1 MNLILSWTY
10 WLLLA
15 LALQVLVSMI
25 CARQKAL
32 WPRRHYLAMLA
43 LLWCAMPI
51 AKKIYFDDVFPPSD
65 ALEHEA
71 IARDFSQLFRDGRM
85 FEAVSQFSIGN
96 PAYRFAAGILYAC
109 TGAPEVILYTVNGAL
124 GFWGLLGL
132 LEVLC
137 RQTGCS
143 RIPLSVVTITLL
155 LPSPLF
161 WTTTNLK
168 EGPVLWGICMMLYLT
183 IPRLQ
188 PSTRM
193 HRVLPM
199 MGLLVTA
206 LLRPHIAAAW
216 LMAITAG
223 AMVDRKHIGL
233 FVISFAGVVASVVLL
248 STLMPQLFENAARD
262 GLTTT
267 LADRYETLSID
278 DRIGGTNLN
287 GNTPIPVLS
296 GLVLILFRP
305 WPGEVHELASLL
317 VGLEMWGL
325 AAFGLL
331 HWTRTRRRLRLL
343 MQPAIVTNIVALL
356 LLGFY
361 FSYMYNMGL
370 VVRQRVMCFPAILAI
385 YSWPLLAKQGVAVGK
400 TVPLL
405 SSRFRSQRPVTMRP
419 DVCMSS
425 CVRQIQA

>member
-1 MNLILSWTY
+1 MGPMNLIVTCVD

-15 LALQVLVSMI
+15 LALQVLVSRI
-25 CARQKAL
+25 CACQPAL
-32 WPRRHYLAMLA
+32 WPRRHYLAVLA
-43 LLWCAMPI
+43 VLWCAMAI
-51 AKKIYFDDVFPPSD
+51 AKKYYVDDVFPPSD

-71 IARDFSQLFRDGRM
+71 IARDFSQLFREGRII
-85 FEAVSQFSIGN
+85 EAVSQFSVGN
-96 PAYRFAAGILYAC
+96 PAYQFAAGIFYAC

-132 LEVLC
+132 LDILC

-143 RIPLSVVTITLL
+143 RIPVSVVTVTLL

-168 EGPVLWGICMMLYLT
+168 EGPVLWGICMLLYLT
-183 IPRLQ
+183 VPR
-188 PSTRM
+188 TRRTPRAS
-193 HRVLPM
+193 RVLPM
-199 MGLLVTA
+199 LGLLVTA
-206 LLRPHIAAAW
+206 LLRPHIAAA
-216 LMAITAG
+216 LLVAIMAG
-223 AMVDRKHIGL
+223 AMVDRKRIGL
-233 FVISFAGVVASVVLL
+233 FVISITGVMASIVFLG
-248 STLMPQLFENAARD
+248 TLTPQLFENAARD

-267 LADRYETLSID
+267 LADRYDTLSID

-305 WPGEVHELASLL
+305 WPAEVHALASLL

-325 AAFGLL
+325 AAFGLFQ
-331 HWTRTRRRLRLL
+331 WTHTRRRLRLL
-343 MQPAIVTNIVALL
+343 MRPAIVTHIVALL

-370 VVRQRVMCFPAILAI
+370 VVRQRVMCFPAILTI
-385 YSWPLLAKQGVAVGK
+385 YTWPLLARQRVGVGK
-400 TVPLL
+400 TTPLL
-405 SSRFRSQRPVTMRP
+405 GPGLRSRRPATMRP
-419 DVCMSS
+419 QVCMSP
-425 CVRQIQA
+425 